1 MTTLQGRAA
10 TALLVIDMQNG
21 VANALHARDQVVA
34 TIDGLVTRAR
44 AQGTPVVWVRHQ
56 SDELPEGS
64 DTWQLIPEL
73 RPAADEAIVDK
84 RYGDSFEDTPLESE
98 LASRGVGRLVVT
110 GAQTDACVRATLH
123 GGFVRGYDVTLVSDA
138 HSTED
143 LTEWGA
149 PPPELVVSH
158 ANLYWQFQD
167 GPGRTA
173 TVESSD
179 EVDLAGV

>member
-1 MTTLQGRAA
+1 MTSLQGRAA

-21 VANALHARDQVVA
+21 VASGLHARDSVVA

-56 SDELPEGS
+56 SEELPEGS
-64 DTWQLIPEL
+64 DAWQLIDEL
-73 RPAADEAIVDK
+73 APAADEVVVDK
-84 RYGDSFEDTPLESE
+84 RYGDSFEDTVLETE
-98 LASRGVGRLVVT
+98 LASRGVGRLVVS

-143 LTEWGA
+143 LTAWGA
-149 PPPELVVSH
+149 PPPDLVVSH

-173 TVESSD
+173 TVESAD
-179 EVDLAGV
+179 EVDLASH